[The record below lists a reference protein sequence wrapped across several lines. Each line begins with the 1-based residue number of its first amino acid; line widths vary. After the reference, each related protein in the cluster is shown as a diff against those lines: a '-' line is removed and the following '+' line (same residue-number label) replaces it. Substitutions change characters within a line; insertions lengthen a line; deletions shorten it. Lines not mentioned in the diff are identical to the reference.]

1 MRISDWSSD
10 VCSSDLTIGLR
21 DLAIILR
28 ALVDILDHQ
37 ADRRAGRLALE
48 DARQDAHLIG
58 LLPLR
63 RVARLAGTALVE
75 KGLDV
80 GLRQRQPR
88 WATVDDRAERRPVAF
103 TPGRESKDA
112 SEAVETHARGVLSMN
127 SIRLPQGYSVKKRW
141 RPSMMLSS

>member
-1 MRISDWSSD
+1 M
-10 VCSSDLTIGLR
+10 
-21 DLAIILR
+21 
-28 ALVDILDHQ
+28 VDILAHQ

-80 GLRQRQPR
+80 GLRQRQAR
-88 WATVDDRAERRPVAF
+88 WVTDDDRAERRPVAF
-103 TPGRESKDA
+103 TPGRESEDA
-112 SEAVETHARGVLSMN
+112 ADAVENHARGGLSVN
-127 SIRLPQGYSVKKRW
+127 SVCSPKG
-141 RPSMMLSS
+141 P

>member
-10 VCSSDLTIGLR
+10 GCSSDLRARRDPRRGLARARPPAAAIIADAVFGVIGIVGVTGTIGLR

-75 KGLDV
+75 KEIG
-80 GLRQRQPR
+80 
-88 WATVDDRAERRPVAF
+88 RAHV
-103 TPGRESKDA
+103 
-112 SEAVETHARGVLSMN
+112 
-127 SIRLPQGYSVKKRW
+127 
-141 RPSMMLSS
+141 

>member
-1 MRISDWSSD
+1 M
-10 VCSSDLTIGLR
+10 
-21 DLAIILR
+21 
-28 ALVDILDHQ
+28 VDILAHQ

-48 DARQDAHLIG
+48 HARQDAHLIG

-112 SEAVETHARGVLSMN
+112 SEAVETHARGVLRSEEHTSELQSLMRH
-127 SIRLPQGYSVKKRW
+127 SYAVFCLKKKK
-141 RPSMMLSS
+141 LYK